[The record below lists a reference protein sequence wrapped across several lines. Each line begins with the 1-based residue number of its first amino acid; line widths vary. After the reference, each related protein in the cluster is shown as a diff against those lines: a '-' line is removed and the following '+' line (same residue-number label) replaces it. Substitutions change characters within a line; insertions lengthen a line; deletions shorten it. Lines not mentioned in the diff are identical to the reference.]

1 MVIYFYRF
9 QKGKVLLMMA
19 VFSWISFTLPI
30 GFIHPPVVSCKW
42 YNSTSKKFMLKEPNW
57 DKAPS
62 VIQIPYLP
70 NLPSSGRRKRS
81 LHEDDFIKVNYHK
94 RVAKIR
100 YVIKQ
105 WKIITFLRSRHVF
118 RRHHYANLELYFLL
132 RINISCV

>member
-1 MVIYFYRF
+1 
-9 QKGKVLLMMA
+9 MMA

-70 NLPSSGRRKRS
+70 TSINSGRRKRS
-81 LHEDDFIKVNYHK
+81 LHDDDFTPRMPRNVFDTHLPQHDYLTPDT
-94 RVAKIR
+94 VAELPRALPLAMKPKPGLTLAGNTGTR
-100 YVIKQ
+100 RLVIVLD
-105 WKIITFLRSRHVF
+105 IYSYIV
-118 RRHHYANLELYFLL
+118 
-132 RINISCV
+132 

>member
-1 MVIYFYRF
+1 
-9 QKGKVLLMMA
+9 MMA

-81 LHEDDFIKVNYHK
+81 LHDDDFTPRMPRNVFDTHLPQDDYLTPDTVDELPRALPLSMKPKPGLTLAGNTGT
-94 RVAKIR
+94 RR
-100 YVIKQ
+100 SVIV
-105 WKIITFLRSRHVF
+105 T
-118 RRHHYANLELYFLL
+118 
-132 RINISCV
+132 